1 MRARQWMQIA
11 AVASAASLTGAA
23 IANDMDRA
31 STSRPDTATTISGNP
46 AQLDNDATN
55 PATSVLPDNTVTA
68 PEVGTPQSN
77 DNGATMNDNAGTSN
91 LNGDA
96 STIDNG
102 APSTTQGSTMVSPK
116 SDTAAAPS
124 GGARYGSGSSATSI
138 GGTDRLGS
146 TNSENFDQWA
156 SDYAAQHNGRITR
169 QEFLDQMGNRWD
181 VLDNQHRGYLTP
193 QEMQELLIA
202 TPGDTAA
209 PPRTGSDAQAGDMG
223 PGSARGD

>member
-68 PEVGTPQSN
+68 PEVGTTQSN

-91 LNGDA
+91 LNGDT

-181 VLDNQHRGYLTP
+181 VLDNRHRGYLTP
-193 QEMQELLIA
+193 QEMQEFFIA

>member
-1 MRARQWMQIA
+1 MQIA

-31 STSRPDTATTISGNP
+31 STSSPDTATTINGNP

-55 PATSVLPDNTVTA
+55 PATSVLPDN
-68 PEVGTPQSN
+68 
-77 DNGATMNDNAGTSN
+77 DNSGTSS
-91 LNGDA
+91 LNGD
-96 STIDNG
+96 TPTLDNG

-116 SDTAAAPS
+116 SDTAATPS
-124 GGARYGSGSSATSI
+124 SGARYGSGSSATSI

-156 SDYAAQHNGRITR
+156 SNYAAQHNGRITR

-181 VLDNQHRGYLTP
+181 VLDTQHRGYLTP
-193 QEMQELLIA
+193 QEMQEFFIA
-202 TPGDTAA
+202 TPGETTA

>member
-1 MRARQWMQIA
+1 M
-11 AVASAASLTGAA
+11 ASAASLTGAA
-23 IANDMDRA
+23 IANDLDRT
-31 STSRPDTATTISGNP
+31 STSSPDTATTINGNP
-46 AQLDNDATN
+46 AQPDNDATN
-55 PATSVLPDNTVTA
+55 PATSALPDNTVTA
-68 PEVGTPQSN
+68 PDLGTTQSN
-77 DNGATMNDNAGTSN
+77 DNGAMMNDNSGTSN
-91 LNGDA
+91 PNGDT

-181 VLDNQHRGYLTP
+181 LLDAQHRGYLTP
-193 QEMQELLIA
+193 QEMQEFFIA
-202 TPGDTAA
+202 TPGETAA

>member
-1 MRARQWMQIA
+1 MQIA

-31 STSRPDTATTISGNP
+31 STSSPDTATTINGNP

-55 PATSVLPDNTVTA
+55 PATSVLPDN
-68 PEVGTPQSN
+68 
-77 DNGATMNDNAGTSN
+77 DNSGTSSM
-91 LNGDA
+91 NGDT
-96 STIDNG
+96 STLDNG

-116 SDTAAAPS
+116 SDTAATPS
-124 GGARYGSGSSATSI
+124 SGARYGSGSSATSI

-156 SDYAAQHNGRITR
+156 SNYAAQHNGRITR

-181 VLDNQHRGYLTP
+181 VLDTQHRGYLTP
-193 QEMQELLIA
+193 QEMQEFFIA
-202 TPGDTAA
+202 TPGETTA

>member
-68 PEVGTPQSN
+68 PEVGTTQSN

-124 GGARYGSGSSATSI
+124 GGARDGSGSSATSI

-181 VLDNQHRGYLTP
+181 VLDNRHRGYLTP
-193 QEMQELLIA
+193 QEMQEFFIA

>member
-68 PEVGTPQSN
+68 PEVGTTQSN

-156 SDYAAQHNGRITR
+156 SDYASQHNGRITR
-169 QEFLDQMGNRWD
+169 QEFLDQMETRWNA
-181 VLDNQHRGYLTP
+181 LDTQHQGYLTP
-193 QEMQELLIA
+193 QQMQEFFA
-202 TPGDTAA
+202 TPDESAL
-209 PPRTGSDAQAGDMG
+209 PPRTGSDVQSGDMG
-223 PGSARGD
+223 PGSTRGD